1 MNEQK
6 RSELYS
12 TGKSLNGKSG
22 KQAFGKKEKKKKTR
36 KQMLPDKNLLILTGR
51 HPPVYI
57 LCTFTVFQKSSD
69 FLSYALQPSCTR
81 MGHIQL

>member
-1 MNEQK
+1 MSKNEVNYTP
-6 RSELYS
+6 R
-12 TGKSLNGKSG
+12 GSLSMENLVNRLL
-22 KQAFGKKEKKKKTR
+22 GKKEKKKKTR